1 MRRAFLLGESEGTG
15 SRKDWI
21 EKRLEELAEIFAVS
35 VGGFSVMD
43 NHLHVLVR
51 LDPDTAKDWSDEE
64 VVRRWGRLFPPRDK
78 ARQPLPVS
86 QTWVEWRLKDVR
98 WVATARTRLQSLSWF
113 MKCLKEPLSRLANL
127 QDKTRG
133 AFFEGRFKSVAILDD
148 ESLLATCTYIDLN
161 PVAAGIV
168 EVPEASP
175 HTSIT
180 TRVEHVKAQGRTDDL
195 KAAEQGSVAGS
206 TASAGLEESIWLCPI
221 EDRHRLDSSRVGMLE
236 GFSLGSYLP
245 WSTLPAGS
253 SATVR
258 PPSRPR
264 SRESSSAWAAAWTGG
279 RPDSRSSRAVDCWAG
294 SSPPA
299 ATGCAKSPHAWVCI
313 TWRTSADARRKH
325 PARLAMHYRW
335 PETVRPLGF
344 HRSTA
349 GLHGKLAGRRAEA
362 NEERTRRGSHDENRR
377 CSPGCFN
384 WL

>member
-1 MRRAFLLGESEGTG
+1 MTMARAHLVDPAVTRWYHCITRCVRRAFLLGESDGTG

-21 EKRLEELAEIFAVS
+21 ERRLQELAEIFAVA

-86 QTWVEWRLKDVR
+86 QTWVEWRLKDAR

-113 MKCLKEPLSRLANL
+113 MKCLKEPLSRLANR
-127 QDKTRG
+127 QDKARG

-206 TASAGLEESIWLCPI
+206 AASAGLEESIWLCPI
-221 EDRHRLDSSRVGMLE
+221 EDRRRLESSREGMLE
-236 GFSLGSYLP
+236 GFSLGSYLALVDFTGRLFRDGKAVI
-245 WSTLPAGS
+245 SAEVAGILARLGS
-253 SATVR
+253 SAER
-258 PPSRPR
+258 WHSRLEKLKTGR
-264 SRESSSAWAAAWTGG
+264 LLGRFFAASRDRLRE
-279 RPDSRSSRAVDCWAG
+279 V
-294 SSPPA
+294 
-299 ATGCAKSPHAWVCI
+299 ATRLGVHHLANLGGCA
-313 TWRTSADARRKH
+313 AR
-325 PARLAMHYRW
+325 
-335 PETVRPLGF
+335 
-344 HRSTA
+344 
-349 GLHGKLAGRRAEA
+349 
-362 NEERTRRGSHDENRR
+362 
-377 CSPGCFN
+377 
-384 WL
+384 